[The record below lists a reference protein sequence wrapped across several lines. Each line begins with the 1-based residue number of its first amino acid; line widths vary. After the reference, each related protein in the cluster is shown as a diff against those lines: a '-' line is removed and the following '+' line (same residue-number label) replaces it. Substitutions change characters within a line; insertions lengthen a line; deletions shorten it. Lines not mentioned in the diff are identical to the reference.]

1 MSTDGQLRPP
11 APHPS
16 TPVGLG
22 VILLAVAALVGLVVA
37 WSFLPSQSG
46 DKAESGRAGTAV
58 VEAERPAQPVS
69 APVPS
74 QPVRLRV
81 PRIDVDT
88 GLMSLGL
95 TAKRELE
102 VPPLSKA
109 DTASWYHRSPLPG
122 DVGPAI
128 VAGHIDSQ
136 TGPAVFFRLRE
147 LRRGDRVLVDR
158 SDGRRATFTV
168 DHVDEVAKDEFPTR
182 RVYGATPRP
191 ELRLITCGGD
201 FDAAA
206 GHYLSNVVVFA
217 HLTELTP
224 SA

>member
-1 MSTDGQLRPP
+1 MSTNSPLRPP

-16 TPVGLG
+16 MAVGLG
-22 VILLAVAALVGLVVA
+22 VILLAVSTLVGLIVA
-37 WSFLPSQSG
+37 WSFLPSQTG
-46 DKAESGRAGTAV
+46 GTAGFDRPRTAAA
-58 VEAERPAQPVS
+58 EAERPDRPVS

-74 QPVRLRV
+74 EPVRLRV
-81 PRIDVDT
+81 PRIGVDT

-95 TAKRELE
+95 TPRRELE

-109 DTASWYHRSPLPG
+109 DTASWYDRSPNPG

-128 VAGHIDSQ
+128 VAGHVDSR

-168 DHVDEVAKDEFPTR
+168 DHVDEVAKDAFPTR

-206 GHYLSNVVVFA
+206 GHYLANVVVFA
-217 HLTELTP
+217 HLTDLTP
-224 SA
+224 A